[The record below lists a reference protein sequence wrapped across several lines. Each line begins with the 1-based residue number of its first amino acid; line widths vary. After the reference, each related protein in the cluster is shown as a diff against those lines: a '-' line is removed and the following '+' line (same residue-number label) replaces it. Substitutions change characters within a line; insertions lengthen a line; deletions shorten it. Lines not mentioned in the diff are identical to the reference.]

1 MPIQPLNNP
10 GHSLDVD
17 RGRQRPVT
25 FVHSM
30 PAESEI
36 PLFHV
41 VGFSG
46 HRQIANPEGLAW
58 AIAGALLSLRNQ
70 AKGEWL
76 SLSSVAEGGDQL
88 FVEQVR
94 GLGMSW
100 HAILPLPKAEF
111 AKDFGAEEWA
121 AVEKTLELA
130 EHIRVI
136 TENGTREDAYLDCGM
151 ATVDGADVLLAV
163 WDGEPARGKG
173 GTADVVAYARSLGRP
188 LILIDSNTL
197 EVTRE
202 NLNKLSRTDTSLAKL
217 NELPPAP
224 ASVAANPFKAPPAIS
239 AFQQKCDFAASRG
252 APQFRRLIVL
262 TVLLHVTATLIAAAA
277 LSFELHYVVLPWLKL
292 LCLVGALGVALLLRH
307 YHHSHHNWVRCRLAA
322 EFCRSLLATWGL
334 PRASP
339 LFEDLDLPEIRGLS
353 RALHI
358 LHSRSSNEQP
368 VPIDEFKS
376 IYLETRIDD
385 QLAYFRRQEAR
396 ALPTF
401 NRLKMGF
408 WIATVLAIGCTTAY
422 AVCHTAHVEVPH
434 WTRMTVF
441 YFLPITLPIIAAALI
456 SLISINDLQ
465 RRVARYREMQLMLEE
480 SRKRLVFCQTWNSL
494 ERVVLKTER
503 ALLQEVIEWHSLT
516 SFAESH

>member
-1 MPIQPLNNP
+1 M
-10 GHSLDVD
+10 SAD
-17 RGRQRPVT
+17 
-25 FVHSM
+25 
-30 PAESEI
+30 SEI

-46 HRQIANPEGLAW
+46 HRQIAQSAGLAD
-58 AIAGALLSLRNQ
+58 AISKALKSMLGQ

-76 SLSSVAEGGDQL
+76 GLSSVAEGGDQL

-94 GLGMSW
+94 ALGMSW

-111 AKDFGAEEWA
+111 AKDFPATEWA
-121 AVEKTLELA
+121 AVEGILEHA
-130 EHIRVI
+130 EHVRVI
-136 TENGTREDAYLDCGM
+136 TENGSREDAYLDCGM
-151 ATVDGADVLLAV
+151 ATVDGSDVLLAV

-173 GTADVVAYARSLGRP
+173 GTGDVVAYARSLGKP
-188 LILIDSNTL
+188 LVLIDAFTL
-197 EVTRE
+197 GVSRE
-202 NLNKLSRTDTSLAKL
+202 RFDKLERTDTSLAKL
-217 NELPPAP
+217 NELP
-224 ASVAANPFKAPPAIS
+224 SVPGAETANPFSAPAAIS
-239 AFQQKCDFAASRG
+239 AFQRKCDHAASRG

-262 TVLLHVTATLIAAAA
+262 TVLLHVMATLIASAA
-277 LSFELHYVVLPWLKL
+277 LSFDLHFDIIPWLKL
-292 LCLVGALGVALLLRH
+292 ACLVGALGVALLLRH

-358 LHSRSSNEQP
+358 LHSRSSNAQP
-368 VPIDEFKS
+368 VPIDEFRE
-376 IYLETRIDD
+376 IYVATRVDD
-385 QLAYFRRQEAR
+385 QLGYFRRQEAR
-396 ALPTF
+396 ALPMF
-401 NRLKMGF
+401 NRLKVGF
-408 WIATVLAIGCTTAY
+408 WVATILAIICTFAY
-422 AVCHTAHVEVPH
+422 AVCHSAHVEVTE
-434 WTRMTVF
+434 WTRATVF
-441 YFLPITLPIIAAALI
+441 YFLPIALPVIAAALI

-465 RRVARYREMQLMLEE
+465 RRVARYREMQVMLEE
-480 SRKRLVFCQTWNSL
+480 SRKRLAFCQTWNSL